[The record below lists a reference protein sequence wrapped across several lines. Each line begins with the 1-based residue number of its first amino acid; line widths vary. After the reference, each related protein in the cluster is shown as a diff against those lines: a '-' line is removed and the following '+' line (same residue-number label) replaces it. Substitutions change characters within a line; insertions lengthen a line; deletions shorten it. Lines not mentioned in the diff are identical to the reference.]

1 MGKSSDTIIMFP
13 CFAQLEQGPIIVVSD
28 VQRTNILI
36 VSNFE
41 SNLDVNCLP
50 LTIKSDSCKVTH
62 VQETYEV
69 RSL

>member
-13 CFAQLEQGPIIVVSD
+13 CFAQLEQGPIVVSD

-50 LTIKSDSCKVTH
+50 LTIKSDSCKVT